1 MQERPSAVELLEAV
15 GAFIREQAR
24 PRLTGAARF
33 HALVAENVLKIV
45 AREIEAEPAATEAEG
60 RRVARLLGRDDPR
73 TDRRGEDALAMG
85 RDLCGRIEAGE
96 ADTGPWRAEL
106 LDYLKESV
114 RARLAVDN
122 PDFDPD
128 AGHGTGH

>member
-1 MQERPSAVELLEAV
+1 MQDRPSAVELLEAV

-24 PRLTGAARF
+24 PHLTGAARF

-45 AREIEAEPAATEAEG
+45 AREIEAEPAVTEAEC
-60 RRVARLLGRDDPR
+60 RRLARLLGHE
-73 TDRRGEDALAMG
+73 DRRADGQRPDELEMG
-85 RDLCGRIEAGE
+85 RELCRRIEAGE
-96 ADTGPWRAEL
+96 ADDGPWRAEL
-106 LDYLKESV
+106 LAYLMESV

-128 AGHGTGH
+128 AGHGS